1 MGKGDAR
8 NLQWRHSRERWIP
21 ACAGTTVS
29 KGRHPERHQRN
40 HGPPVW
46 RFAAGRRDA
55 TVCGPTKDMRL
66 PVLIHLLNDIYQNVF
81 DGKGNVLLEAALRG
95 HSYFGPL

>member
-1 MGKGDAR
+1 
-8 NLQWRHSRERWIP
+8 
-21 ACAGTTVS
+21 
-29 KGRHPERHQRN
+29 
-40 HGPPVW
+40 
-46 RFAAGRRDA
+46 
-55 TVCGPTKDMRL
+55 MRL